1 MRIQFICFSLLT
13 FVSCISIN
21 KNNQQKILN
30 DQAIISKNGI
40 ITCFP
45 EGTRT
50 ADHKVAHC
58 EASAVVFYDNK
69 LVFGNDKPLN
79 PPLSP
84 VFSIDY
90 NSLWHK
96 KPQKVTYHTQRHF
109 IQPRK
114 IEDITVSFDEKYL
127 FAITAF
133 DYQKDEKFDTN
144 GTLIYWKSHDFN
156 KVNYMQIK
164 TSDGESKD
172 LRKYIS
178 KALGSPNYFKI
189 EGLAI
194 MPTNQFLIGV
204 REQGNS
210 YKDFNYTIKF
220 ISVSYCENNDEIYL
234 NDDFK
239 LVYEFNESKKFVNE
253 EIGLSSIEWDKY
265 NNRLLLLTSFESK
278 SGSIGAYLWTLNQD
292 EINQGN
298 APHLVMQ
305 NSVPLKFN
313 NKSEGLTIINGQI
326 VFIINDDDRYV
337 KPVNI
342 DGFQY
347 YKKANEAVYNIVQFQ
362 SAESQ

>member
-1 MRIQFICFSLLT
+1 MRIQFIFFSLLT

-21 KNNQQKILN
+21 NNNQQRIVN
-30 DQAIISKNGI
+30 DQAIISKSGI

-50 ADHKVAHC
+50 ADHKIAHC
-58 EASAVVFYDNK
+58 EASAVSFYNNK

-79 PPLSP
+79 PPFSP

-90 NSLWHK
+90 NSIGHTK
-96 KPQKVTYHTQRHF
+96 KQKVTYHTQSHF
-109 IQPRK
+109 TQPRK
-114 IEDITVSFDEKYL
+114 IEDITISFDEKYL

-133 DYQKDEKFDTN
+133 DYQKKEEFDTN
-144 GTLIYWKSHDFN
+144 GTLIYWRSNDFN

-164 TSDGESKD
+164 ATEGPTKD

-178 KALGSPNYFKI
+178 DALGSPKYFKI

-194 MPTNQFLIGV
+194 MPDNQFLIGV

-220 ISVSYCENNDEIYL
+220 ISVSYGEKNAEIYL

-239 LVYEFNESKKFVNE
+239 IVYEFNDTKKFVNE
-253 EIGLSSIEWDKY
+253 EISLSSIEWDKF

-278 SGSIGAYLWTLNQD
+278 SGSIGAYLWTLNRED
-292 EINQGN
+292 IIQGN
-298 APHLVMQ
+298 APQLVSH

-313 NKSEGLTIINGQI
+313 NKSEGLTIINKQN

-337 KPVNI
+337 KPTQI

-347 YKKANEAVYNIVQFQ
+347 YKKANEAIYNIVQFK
-362 SAESQ
+362 SSESQ